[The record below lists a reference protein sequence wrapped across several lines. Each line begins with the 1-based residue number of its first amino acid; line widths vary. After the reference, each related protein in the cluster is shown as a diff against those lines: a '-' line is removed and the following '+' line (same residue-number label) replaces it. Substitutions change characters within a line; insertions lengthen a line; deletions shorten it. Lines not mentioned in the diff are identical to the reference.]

1 MPRPSSRSLKDKLRN
16 GTAPLLRALGLGM
29 MARSYGEA
37 ELHRSVGEL
46 DARVEMLQ
54 EDLQTV
60 ITELKQASLE
70 NQRIL
75 QKLDKVENKLDPL
88 PDAVSKHDT
97 RIMKLEQFDGKLMG
111 VVTLAGITISAIGT
125 GFWMLITNFSAV
137 VSFAKKLFGWGP

>member
-1 MPRPSSRSLKDKLRN
+1 
-16 GTAPLLRALGLGM
+16 M

-54 EDLQTV
+54 EDMQTL
-60 ITELKQASLE
+60 ITELKQSSLE

-88 PDAVSKHDT
+88 PDAVAKHDS
-97 RIMKLEQFDGKLMG
+97 RIGRLEQFDGKLMG
-111 VVTLAGITISAIGT
+111 VVTLGGLTISAIGT

-137 VSFAKKLFGWGP
+137 VSFAKKLFGWMP